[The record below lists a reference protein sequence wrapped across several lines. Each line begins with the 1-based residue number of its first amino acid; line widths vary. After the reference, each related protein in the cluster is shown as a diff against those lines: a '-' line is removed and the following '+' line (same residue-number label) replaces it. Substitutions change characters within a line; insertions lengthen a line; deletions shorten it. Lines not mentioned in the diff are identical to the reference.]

1 MIIAW
6 SFEPDFKKKKLK
18 IDERLFQ
25 RIGQD
30 DMAAFEELYILTEKT
45 IYAYALSIVRHHED
59 ALDIVSETFL
69 KIRSAAHL
77 YKPMG
82 KPLAWMF
89 TVTRNLAMDHLRR
102 QARYHDGDFAEL
114 EFKDEF
120 SFVENIGDRM
130 VLEIVLT
137 RLTEEERRIIMLHA
151 VSGLKHREIAQSLG
165 TPLSTILSKYKRSLK
180 KLKGYL
186 AEMEV
191 EGRWKN

>member
-6 SFEPDFKKKKLK
+6 SFESDFKKKKLK

-59 ALDIVSETFL
+59 ALDIVSDTFL

-89 TVTRNLAMDHLRR
+89 TITRNLAMDRLRHH
-102 QARYHDGDFAEL
+102 ARYHDGDFSEL
-114 EFKDEF
+114 EFQDEF
-120 SFVENIGDRM
+120 SFVENTGDRM
-130 VLEIVLT
+130 VLETVLT
-137 RLTEEERRIIMLHA
+137 RLTEEERRIVMLHA
-151 VSGLKHREIAQSLG
+151 VSGLKRREIASSLNI
-165 TPLSTILSKYKRSLK
+165 PLSTVLSKYKRSLK
-180 KLKGYL
+180 KLRTYL

-191 EGRWKN
+191 VGQ

>member
-6 SFEPDFKKKKLK
+6 SFESDFKKKKLK

-59 ALDIVSETFL
+59 ALDIVSDTFL

-89 TVTRNLAMDHLRR
+89 TITRNLAMDRLRHN
-102 QARYHDGDFAEL
+102 ARYHDGDFSEL
-114 EFKDEF
+114 EFQDEF
-120 SFVENIGDRM
+120 SFVENTGDRM
-130 VLEIVLT
+130 VLETVLT
-137 RLTEEERRIIMLHA
+137 RLTEEERRIVMLHA
-151 VSGLKHREIAQSLG
+151 VSGLKHREIASSLNI
-165 TPLSTILSKYKRSLK
+165 PLSTVLSKYKRSLK
-180 KLKGYL
+180 KLRTYL

-191 EGRWKN
+191 VGQ

>member
-6 SFEPDFKKKKLK
+6 SFESDFKKKKLK

-59 ALDIVSETFL
+59 ALDIVSDTFL

-89 TVTRNLAMDHLRR
+89 TITRNLAMDRLRHH
-102 QARYHDGDFAEL
+102 ARYHDGDFSEL
-114 EFKDEF
+114 EFQDEF
-120 SFVENIGDRM
+120 SFVENTGDRM
-130 VLEIVLT
+130 VLETVLT
-137 RLTEEERRIIMLHA
+137 RLTEEERRIVMLHA
-151 VSGLKHREIAQSLG
+151 VSGLKHREIASSLNI
-165 TPLSTILSKYKRSLK
+165 PLSTVLSKYKRSLK
-180 KLKGYL
+180 KLRTYL

-191 EGRWKN
+191 VGQ

>member
-6 SFEPDFKKKKLK
+6 SFESDFKKKKLK

-30 DMAAFEELYILTEKT
+30 DMAAFEELYVLTEKT

-59 ALDIVSETFL
+59 ALDIVSDTFL

-89 TVTRNLAMDHLRR
+89 TITRNLAMDRLRNH
-102 QARYHDGDFAEL
+102 ARYYDGDFSEM
-114 EFKDEF
+114 EFQDEF
-120 SFVENIGDRM
+120 SFVENTGDRM
-130 VLEIVLT
+130 VLETVLT
-137 RLTEEERRIIMLHA
+137 RLTEEERRIVMLHA
-151 VSGLKHREIAQSLG
+151 VSGLKHREIARSLDI
-165 TPLSTILSKYKRSLK
+165 PLSTVLSKYKRSLK
-180 KLKGYL
+180 KLRTYL

-191 EGRWKN
+191 VGQ

>member
-6 SFEPDFKKKKLK
+6 SFESDFKKKKLK

-59 ALDIVSETFL
+59 ALDIVSDTFL

-89 TVTRNLAMDHLRR
+89 TITRNLAMDRLRHH
-102 QARYHDGDFAEL
+102 ARYHDGDFSKL
-114 EFKDEF
+114 EFQDEF
-120 SFVENIGDRM
+120 SFVENTGDRM
-130 VLEIVLT
+130 VLETVLT
-137 RLTEEERRIIMLHA
+137 RLTEEERRIVMLHA
-151 VSGLKHREIAQSLG
+151 VSGLKHREIASSLNI
-165 TPLSTILSKYKRSLK
+165 PLSTVLSKYKRSLK
-180 KLKGYL
+180 KLRTYL

-191 EGRWKN
+191 VGQ

>member
-1 MIIAW
+1 MIIVW
-6 SFEPDFKKKKLK
+6 SFESDFKKKKLK

-59 ALDIVSETFL
+59 ALDIVSDTFL

-89 TVTRNLAMDHLRR
+89 TITRNLAMDRLRHH
-102 QARYHDGDFAEL
+102 ARYHDGDFSEL
-114 EFKDEF
+114 EFQDEF
-120 SFVENIGDRM
+120 SFVENTGDRM
-130 VLEIVLT
+130 VLETVLT
-137 RLTEEERRIIMLHA
+137 RLTEEERRIVMLHA
-151 VSGLKHREIAQSLG
+151 VSGLKHREIASSLNI
-165 TPLSTILSKYKRSLK
+165 PLSTVLSKYKRSLK
-180 KLKGYL
+180 KLRTYL

-191 EGRWKN
+191 VGQ

>member
-6 SFEPDFKKKKLK
+6 SFESDFKKKKLK

-59 ALDIVSETFL
+59 ALDIVSDTFL

-89 TVTRNLAMDHLRR
+89 TITRNLAMDRLRHH
-102 QARYHDGDFAEL
+102 ARYHDGDFSEL
-114 EFKDEF
+114 EFQDEF
-120 SFVENIGDRM
+120 SFVENTGDRM
-130 VLEIVLT
+130 VLETVLT
-137 RLTEEERRIIMLHA
+137 RLTEEERRIVMLHA
-151 VSGLKHREIAQSLG
+151 VSGLKHREIASSLDI
-165 TPLSTILSKYKRSLK
+165 PLSTVLSKYKRSLK
-180 KLKGYL
+180 KLRTYL

-191 EGRWKN
+191 VGQ

>member
-1 MIIAW
+1 MIITW

-18 IDERLFQ
+18 IDEQLFH

-30 DMAAFEELYILTEKT
+30 DMAAFEELYLLTEKT

-77 YKPMG
+77 YQPMG

-89 TVTRNLAMDHLRR
+89 TITRNLAMDHIRKNSK
-102 QARYHDGDFAEL
+102 YYEGDFSEL
-114 EFKDEF
+114 EFQNEF
-120 SFVENIGDRM
+120 SFVKNIEDRM
-130 VLEIVLT
+130 VLETVLI
-137 RLTEEERRIIMLHA
+137 RLTEEERRIVMLHA
-151 VSGLKHREIAQSLG
+151 VSGLKHREIAKSLEI
-165 TPLSTILSKYKRSLK
+165 PLSTVLSKYKRSLK
-180 KLKGYL
+180 KLKKYL

-191 EGRWKN
+191 AGQ

>member
-6 SFEPDFKKKKLK
+6 SFESDFKKKKLK

-59 ALDIVSETFL
+59 ARDIVSDTFL

-89 TVTRNLAMDHLRR
+89 TITRNLAMDRLRHH
-102 QARYHDGDFAEL
+102 ARYHDGDFSEL
-114 EFKDEF
+114 EFQDEF
-120 SFVENIGDRM
+120 SFVENTGDRM
-130 VLEIVLT
+130 VLETVLT
-137 RLTEEERRIIMLHA
+137 RLTEEERRIVMLHA
-151 VSGLKHREIAQSLG
+151 VSGLKHREIASSLNI
-165 TPLSTILSKYKRSLK
+165 PLSTVLSKYKRSLK
-180 KLKGYL
+180 KLRTYL

-191 EGRWKN
+191 VGQ

>member
-1 MIIAW
+1 MIITW

-30 DMAAFEELYILTEKT
+30 DMAAFEELYLLTEKT

-77 YKPMG
+77 YRPMG

-89 TVTRNLAMDHLRR
+89 TIARNLAMDHIRKKSK
-102 QARYHDGDFAEL
+102 YYEGDFSEL
-114 EFKDEF
+114 EFQDEF
-120 SFVENIGDRM
+120 SFVENVGDRM
-130 VLEIVLT
+130 VLETVLT
-137 RLTEEERRIIMLHA
+137 RLTEEERRIVMLHA
-151 VSGLKHREIAQSLG
+151 VSGLKHRQIAKSLG
-165 TPLSTILSKYKRSLK
+165 IPLSTVLSKYKRSLQ
-180 KLKGYL
+180 KLKKYL

-191 EGRWKN
+191 AGQ

>member
-6 SFEPDFKKKKLK
+6 SFESDFKKKKLK

-59 ALDIVSETFL
+59 ALDIVSDAFL

-77 YKPMG
+77 YKSMG

-89 TVTRNLAMDHLRR
+89 TITRNLAMDRLRHH
-102 QARYHDGDFAEL
+102 ARYHDGDFSEL
-114 EFKDEF
+114 EFQDEF
-120 SFVENIGDRM
+120 SFVENTGDRM
-130 VLEIVLT
+130 VLETVLT
-137 RLTEEERRIIMLHA
+137 RLTEEERRIVMLHA
-151 VSGLKHREIAQSLG
+151 VSGLKHREIASSLNI
-165 TPLSTILSKYKRSLK
+165 PLSTVLSKYKRSLK
-180 KLKGYL
+180 KLRTYL

-191 EGRWKN
+191 VGQ

>member
-6 SFEPDFKKKKLK
+6 SFESDFKKKKLK

-45 IYAYALSIVRHHED
+45 IYAYALSIVRHHDD
-59 ALDIVSETFL
+59 ALDIVSDTFL

-89 TVTRNLAMDHLRR
+89 TITRNLAMDRLRHH
-102 QARYHDGDFAEL
+102 ARYHDGDFSEL
-114 EFKDEF
+114 EFQDEF
-120 SFVENIGDRM
+120 SFVENTGDRM
-130 VLEIVLT
+130 VLETVLT
-137 RLTEEERRIIMLHA
+137 RLTEEERRIVMLHA
-151 VSGLKHREIAQSLG
+151 VSGLKHREIASSLNI
-165 TPLSTILSKYKRSLK
+165 PLSTVLSKYKRSLK
-180 KLKGYL
+180 KLRTYL

-191 EGRWKN
+191 VGQ